1 MVSAQRVRLGRSFP
15 APSRSALAFRTKVAA
30 AALGATP
37 RAVAVFIQEFD
48 AGLCQRGD
56 DLLAGWPP
64 RSPPAASR
72 RLVVGIETPDAL
84 QHVLG
89 DSRGPRPALEAAAGR
104 EHELLAVGLWRAV
117 GLCAAQSFASTLAI
131 VSASADTSIFVSLN
145 EVPHPAKW

>member
-1 MVSAQRVRLGRSFP
+1 MPAFASAAMIFSPVAGR
-15 APSRSALAFRTKVAA
+15 
-30 AALGATP
+30 
-37 RAVAVFIQEFD
+37 
-48 AGLCQRGD
+48 
-56 DLLAGWPP
+56 PP